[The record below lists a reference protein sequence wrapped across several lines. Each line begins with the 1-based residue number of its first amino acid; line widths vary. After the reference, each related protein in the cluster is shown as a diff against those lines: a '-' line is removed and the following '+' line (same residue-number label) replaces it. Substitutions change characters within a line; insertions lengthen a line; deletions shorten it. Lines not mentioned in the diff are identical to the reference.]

1 MSGKEEKNDLP
12 LISVIIPVYN
22 VEKYIS
28 ECIESI
34 LGQTYRKLEII
45 LVDDGSSDNSG
56 KICDEYS
63 KKDVRI
69 KVIHKENG
77 GLSDARNTGM
87 LMASGEFL
95 IFVDSDDYMI
105 QGGIE
110 YLYNLIIE
118 NNAQL
123 VIGGVEKF
131 RDDTKQVIAN
141 TYNGREKI
149 ICFNKEEAMKD
160 MFLNGCASWSRLYKK
175 EIHDGVLFPK
185 GEINEDEAIM
195 LQVLE
200 NCEMVVKS
208 NRVIYRYRYRP
219 QSITSTSFHKKKL
232 AWYEHCKAN
241 LSYISVRY
249 PDLIPYAEYRYCS
262 SMIWCLNNM
271 AADVKTYREEIKRIR
286 QELKKLLPCVRTTGL
301 LRKKEKIRAYFVAY
315 FYDMYT
321 GLVKIL
327 HKHYT

>member
-1 MSGKEEKNDLP
+1 MSGKEERNNLP

-34 LGQTYRKLEII
+34 LGQTYKELEII
-45 LVDDGSSDNSG
+45 LVDDGSSDNSSQ
-56 KICDEYS
+56 ICDEYGE
-63 KKDVRI
+63 KDERI

-87 LMASGEFL
+87 SMALGGYL
-95 IFVDSDDYMI
+95 IFVDSDDYMVHD
-105 QGGIE
+105 GIE
-110 YLYNLIIE
+110 YLYNLMIE

-141 TYNGREKI
+141 TYDGRELI
-149 ICFNKEEAMKD
+149 DCFDKQEAMKD
-160 MFLNGCASWSRLYKK
+160 MFLNGCASWARLYKK
-175 EIHDGVLFPK
+175 EIHDRVLFPK

-195 LQVLE
+195 LHIIE
-200 NCEMVVKS
+200 NCEKVVKT
-208 NRVIYRYRYRP
+208 NRIIYRYRYRP

-241 LSYISVRY
+241 LSHISSRY

-271 AADVKTYREEIKRIR
+271 TVDVKTYREEIKRIR
-286 QELKKLLPCVRTTGL
+286 QELKKLLPHVRKTGL
-301 LRKKEKIRAYFVAY
+301 LRKKEKIRAYFLLY
-315 FYDMYT
+315 FYSMYA
-321 GLVKIL
+321 GLIKIL

>member
-1 MSGKEEKNDLP
+1 MSGKEERNNLP

-34 LGQTYRKLEII
+34 LGQTYKKLEII
-45 LVDDGSSDNSG
+45 LVDDGSFDNSSQ
-56 KICDEYS
+56 ICDEYGE
-63 KKDVRI
+63 KDERI

-87 LMASGEFL
+87 SMALGSYL
-95 IFVDSDDYMI
+95 IFVDSDDYMVHD
-105 QGGIE
+105 GIE
-110 YLYNLIIE
+110 YLYNLMIE

-141 TYNGREKI
+141 TYDGRELI
-149 ICFNKEEAMKD
+149 DCFDKQEAMKD
-160 MFLNGCASWSRLYKK
+160 MFLNGCASWARLYKK
-175 EIHDGVLFPK
+175 EIHDRVLFPK

-195 LQVLE
+195 LHIIE
-200 NCEMVVKS
+200 NCEKVVKT
-208 NRVIYRYRYRP
+208 NRIIYRYRYRP

-241 LSYISVRY
+241 LSHISFRY

-271 AADVKTYREEIKRIR
+271 TIDVKAYREEIKRIR
-286 QELKKLLPCVRTTGL
+286 QELKKLLPRVRKTGL
-301 LRKKEKIRAYFVAY
+301 LRKKEKIRAYFLLY
-315 FYDMYT
+315 SYSMYA
-321 GLVKIL
+321 GFIKIL

>member
-1 MSGKEEKNDLP
+1 MSGKQGKNDLP

-34 LGQTYRKLEII
+34 LGQTYKKLEII

-63 KKDVRI
+63 EKDGRI

-87 LMASGEFL
+87 SAASGEYL

-105 QGGIE
+105 HDGIE

-131 RDDTKQVIAN
+131 RDDTRQVIAN
-141 TYNGREKI
+141 TYDGREQI

-160 MFLNGCASWSRLYKK
+160 MFLNGCASWARLYKK
-175 EIHDGVLFPK
+175 DIHDRVLFPK

-195 LQVLE
+195 LRIIE
-200 NCEMVVKS
+200 KCEKLVKS
-208 NRVIYRYRYRP
+208 NRIIYRYRYRP

-241 LSYISVRY
+241 LSYIGPRY

-271 AADVKTYREEIKRIR
+271 TADVKNYGEEIKRIR
-286 QELKKLLPCVRTTGL
+286 QELKKLLPRARKKGL
-301 LRKKEKIRAYFVAY
+301 LRKKEIIRAYFVSY
-315 FYDMYT
+315 FYGMYV
-321 GLVKIL
+321 GLVKIF